1 MLCEPSE
8 ESSEEEELKVSS
20 SESDS
25 ESISVSSSRTDGTP
39 AYAQDIQTATPTST
53 IA

>member
-8 ESSEEEELKVSS
+8 QSSEEELKVSS

-39 AYAQDIQTATPTST
+39 AYAQGMQTATPTSS